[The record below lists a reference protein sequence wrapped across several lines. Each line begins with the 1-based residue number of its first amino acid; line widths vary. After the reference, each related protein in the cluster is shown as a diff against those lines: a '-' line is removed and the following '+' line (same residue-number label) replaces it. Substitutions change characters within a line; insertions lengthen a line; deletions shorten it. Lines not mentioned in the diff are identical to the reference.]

1 MVTTVSTTTV
11 TTVTA
16 IAAMGLTA
24 AISIATACILAFFL
38 TTKELAMAKGSGFS
52 SRLGRYLSISIV
64 PLLMTFAV
72 IMVMKIIEV
81 LA

>member
-1 MVTTVSTTTV
+1 MHPD
-11 TTVTA
+11 
-16 IAAMGLTA
+16 
-24 AISIATACILAFFL
+24 FFL

-64 PLLMTFAV
+64 PLSMAFAV
-72 IMVMKIIEV
+72 IMVMKITEV